1 MASASLWVSRFN
13 LPESI
18 LQENVTWVPE
28 ADVMVGWGLCH
39 ILERMVILLLLG

>member
-1 MASASLWVSRFN
+1 MLACGFPDLIC
-13 LPESI
+13 LGQD

-28 ADVMVGWGLCH
+28 ADVMVGCSLCH